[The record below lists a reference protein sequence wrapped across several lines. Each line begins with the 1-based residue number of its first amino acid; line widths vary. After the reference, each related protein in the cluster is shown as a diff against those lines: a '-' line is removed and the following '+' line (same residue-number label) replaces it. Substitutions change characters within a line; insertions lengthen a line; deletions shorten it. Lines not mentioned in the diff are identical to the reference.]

1 MPYTATV
8 SVSSVKSATP
18 VGDDFL
24 LGSLESN
31 NKTRLFRVSDVV
43 ALASGGVS
51 EVNGATGV
59 VSLTSIDVSAASAVH
74 SHVAADISDF
84 ATEAALYGPV
94 ASVNGLT
101 GAVSLI
107 ASDVTAVASVNGL
120 SGAITI
126 AAGDNVTVTTA
137 GSSITIAAGGGGGGA
152 VDSVNGQTGTV
163 VLSAVDVTAAD
174 ALHASQHQ
182 TGGGDEVL
190 PVVAAVALTAS
201 VNDYALPTGDIF
213 RLANTSAT
221 GTVNITGLATAA
233 DGEAK
238 LLVNVS
244 THTSCSYTLKHADTN
259 STAASRFLVPWEG
272 DYVLSPK
279 GGAALV
285 IYDDTDE
292 RWRVV

>member
-59 VSLTSIDVSAASAVH
+59 VSLNSIDVSAASAVH
-74 SHVAADISDF
+74 SHVAADITDF

-94 ASVNGLT
+94 ASVNGL
-101 GAVSLI
+101 A
-107 ASDVTAVASVNGL
+107 
-120 SGAITI
+120 GAITI

-137 GSSITIAAGGGGGGA
+137 GSSITIAAGGGGGGGGA
-152 VDSVNGQTGTV
+152 VDSVNDQTGTV

-259 STAASRFLVPWEG
+259 STAVSRLLVPWEG